1 VSDSRRG
8 FLDSLPYLV
17 GGGLL
22 LAAFLFIGL
31 TEYRG
36 LGIALGVVA
45 VVVARF
51 LYAMTPVEPAEDE
64 TDLD

>member
-1 VSDSRRG
+1 MSDSGRR
-8 FLDSLPYLV
+8 FVDSLPYLV